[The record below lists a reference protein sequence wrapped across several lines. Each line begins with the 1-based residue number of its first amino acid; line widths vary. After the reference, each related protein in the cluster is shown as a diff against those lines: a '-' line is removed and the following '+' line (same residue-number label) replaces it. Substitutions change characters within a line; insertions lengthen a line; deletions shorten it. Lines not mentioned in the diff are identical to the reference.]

1 MSFSLIRT
9 FLHETMKPDDVQNKR
24 KINNNLFDVETT
36 FWQSLNKDIFSQQLQ
51 NDGKHCFNATNKVQT
66 KTKRNSN
73 QKTKKPSLERG
84 YHYVE
89 DEKRF
94 SRIRKQLIFGKNNN
108 NKSISSHS

>member
-9 FLHETMKPDDVQNKR
+9 FLHQTMKPADVQNKR
-24 KINNNLFDVETT
+24 KINNLFDVETT

-51 NDGKHCFNATNKVQT
+51 NDGKHCFNATNKVKT

-73 QKTKKPSLERG
+73 LKTKKTSLERV

-94 SRIRKQLIFGKNNN
+94 SRICKQLIFGK
-108 NKSISSHS
+108 K